1 MTVSRYVLDRLK
13 NHLRTVL
20 KGTLAVPSPASS
32 LPRSSLVY
40 RPALSSATWEK
51 DIGQG
56 GNLFK
61 LTVKLLRTWRAA
73 TPAVT
78 VSSMTAALAEGET
91 SEI

>member
-1 MTVSRYVLDRLK
+1 M
-13 NHLRTVL
+13 

-40 RPALSSATWEK
+40 RPAPSSTTWVK

-61 LTVKLLRTWRAA
+61 LTVKLLRTCRAA
-73 TPAVT
+73 TPSVT
-78 VSSMTAALAEGET
+78 VSSMTAALEEGKV
-91 SEI
+91 SEIQTIEVT